1 MSGLCLVYLSGL
13 SVCGSSQCS
22 IIYKAKPQKQS
33 IGTKLEIEVSKF
45 YITKLDISTELNI
58 M

>member
-1 MSGLCLVYLSGL
+1 MPRVSIRALSMWFF
-13 SVCGSSQCS
+13 SMQH
-22 IIYKAKPQKQS
+22 IYKAKPQKQS
-33 IGTKLEIEVSKF
+33 IGTKLEIKVSKF